1 MSSIYECPIYALL
14 RMFLRRKK
22 EGKKEKHRKEKE
34 KKKKTNSFPMQMPMR
49 MQMQMPMLMQM
60 QIPIPMQVTKE
71 KSQKRVWSKKQIYTH
86 DHAQPPHRIRSR
98 RSPVCKGVALSEI
111 PPFVRW
117 GLKEGPSKV
126 YAV

>member
-1 MSSIYECPIYALL
+1 M
-14 RMFLRRKK
+14 RMQ
-22 EGKKEKHRKEKE
+22 
-34 KKKKTNSFPMQMPMR
+34 MQMPMR
-49 MQMQMPMLMQM
+49 MQMQIQMLMQM

-126 YAV
+126 YVV